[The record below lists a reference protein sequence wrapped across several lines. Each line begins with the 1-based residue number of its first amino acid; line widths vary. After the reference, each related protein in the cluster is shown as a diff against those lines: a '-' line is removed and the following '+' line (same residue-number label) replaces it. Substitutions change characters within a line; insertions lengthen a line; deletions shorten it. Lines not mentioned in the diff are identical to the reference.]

1 MSKPARGIAIMILGL
16 LVFAVLNGV
25 VKDQAQRFP
34 VTEIIFFRN
43 LFGLIPLLAV
53 VPLIG
58 GWQILRPVNLPGHLI
73 QAVAMSVT
81 LVCAY
86 LAFATIPLAEATAIM
101 FLQPVILVLIAHFF
115 LKERASRT
123 AWIAVSLGF
132 AGVLLIARPV
142 GVGLGPGTIAAIG
155 GAFFA
160 AVAIAQVRSL
170 AASNSALTITI
181 WYMMLSTLIFL
192 PTTAFLW
199 SMPSPQ
205 DLVGLI
211 LMGLVSGA
219 GQFLII
225 LPFRYASAA
234 TLGPI
239 QYFSIVGGLIVGY
252 FWFAEVPSWTTIIG
266 AVIVMSAMAL
276 VLPRRRPAVVPSL
289 VETDLR
295 HSEAAR
301 DRSSVA

>member
-1 MSKPARGIAIMILGL
+1 MSNTVRGIAIMVVGL

-25 VKDQAQRFP
+25 VKEQARHFP

-43 LFGLIPLLAV
+43 LLGLVPLLLAV
-53 VPLIG
+53 PFSG
-58 GWQILRPVNLPGHLI
+58 GWTLLRPVNLPGHLL
-73 QAVAMSVT
+73 QAVAMSLT

-101 FLQPVILVLIAHFF
+101 FLQPMILVVLAHVF
-115 LKERASRT
+115 LKERASPT
-123 AWIAVSLGF
+123 AWLAVLLGF
-132 AGVLLIARPV
+132 AGVLLIARPL
-142 GVGLGPGTIAAIG
+142 GVGLGPGTLAAIG

-170 AASNSALTITI
+170 SARNAALTITI

-192 PTTAFLW
+192 PTIAFFW
-199 SMPSPQ
+199 VTPSPAELLG
-205 DLVGLI
+205 LV
-211 LMGLVSGA
+211 LMGLVSGV

-234 TLGPI
+234 TLGPV
-239 QYFSIVGGLIVGY
+239 QYFSIVGGVIVGY
-252 FWFAEVPSWTTIIG
+252 FWFAEVPSWPTLVG

-276 VLPRRRPAVVPSL
+276 VLPRRSATKVS
-289 VETDLR
+289 
-295 HSEAAR
+295 AA
-301 DRSSVA
+301 